1 MQLNKKRILGDAVEH
16 YKGKFN
22 GDKSYGMAEE
32 CVDWGQR
39 WVYTYREDYSILMT
53 KSPREMRRELRKY
66 VKSRVSYSDHRA
78 MFLPS
83 FIWVTIAQAIISWI
97 VGKIIDNI
105 LEQRD
110 GGGYLTDEE
119 ET

>member
-32 CVDWGQR
+32 CVDLAQV
-39 WVYTYREDYSILMT
+39 WVYTYREDYGELMSMRP
-53 KSPREMRRELRKY
+53 KEMRKELRRY
-66 VKSRVSYSDHRA
+66 VRSRVSYSDHKA
-78 MFLPS
+78 TFLPV
-83 FIWVTIAQAIISWI
+83 FIWVAIAQAIISWI

-110 GGGYLTDEE
+110 EERYLTGRE
-119 ET
+119 